1 MVLLDNGCQFNPIIP
16 GFVETHSLNVAQV
29 DRAEGYNEEQIALV
43 IPDSSKFTSQ
53 VLAILGA
60 LMTRPVTNVMKESEL
75 DAVATLW
82 ITA

>member
-16 GFVETHSLNVAQV
+16 GFVEAHSLNVAQV